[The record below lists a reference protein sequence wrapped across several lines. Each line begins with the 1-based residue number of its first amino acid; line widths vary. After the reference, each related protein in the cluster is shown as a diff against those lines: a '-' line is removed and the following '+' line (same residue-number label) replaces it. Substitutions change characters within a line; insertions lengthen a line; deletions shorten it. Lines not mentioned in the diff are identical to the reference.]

1 MNGMVVSGG
10 WCKTANGDDDDTA
23 MAAAGTTLRRA
34 MVKRLVAIMVERSRG
49 DRIGRLFSTKSII
62 HASKS

>member
-1 MNGMVVSGG
+1 MIGMAVSGG

-34 MVKRLVAIMVERSRG
+34 MVKRLVARAGPGGGQVERPHRAP
-49 DRIGRLFSTKSII
+49 DFRRAPK
-62 HASKS
+62 